1 MKCPKCGRE
10 VPDGRRGA
18 GTCACG
24 SDSCACGSGA
34 CACESESK
42 QDEPLTKQEMMLLK
56 VERFYDAHE
65 LLVRV
70 LMYCSAAVFLAL
82 TFLVFWKGTRFVMRY
97 LE

>member
-1 MKCPKCGRE
+1 
-10 VPDGRRGA
+10 
-18 GTCACG
+18 
-24 SDSCACGSGA
+24 
-34 CACESESK
+34 
-42 QDEPLTKQEMMLLK
+42 MMLLK

-97 LE
+97 FE